1 MELYSQVVAVDTRKL
16 RQTFCIFVE
25 ALLEGINR
33 TNKKNKERDIIKSTF
48 GKRKNERERERRRN
62 SERERERERDREVVG
77 VIAREKVIVR

>member
-48 GKRKNERERERRRN
+48 GKRKN
-62 SERERERERDREVVG
+62 
-77 VIAREKVIVR
+77 